1 MKQFDDNTYRPLPV
15 GTTISYSGVH
25 GLGLHATTNLD
36 AGTVLGETHVLVF
49 SQVRHEWVRTPLG
62 GFINHIETP
71 NCYISTD
78 KGDRTL
84 HTVIPVKKGTEL
96 TVYYRFKGYDG
107 TAGDPEADPQL
118 EE

>member
-1 MKQFDDNTYRPLPV
+1 MKTFDHNTYRPLPE
-15 GTTISYSGVH
+15 GTTIKSSGVH
-25 GLGLHATTNLD
+25 GLGLHATTNLST
-36 AGTVLGETHVLVF
+36 GTVLGETHVLVY

-62 GFINHIETP
+62 GFINHSETP